1 MSLLKVKWGGN
12 ERLVKYNPNKV
23 TIGGR
28 TYPTVKI
35 GNQIWMA
42 ENLDLK
48 WEGLPIGS
56 SVSSS
61 HRANYYNNDE
71 ATYGWNGHKCGLLYN
86 SASLSE
92 LTGLL
97 SDGWHIPSVSEWN
110 ELIAST
116 QDTSNAA
123 LLVSNGNLSWAP
135 SWTGSNMFGFN
146 MIPSGQR
153 YDSGTFWGSG
163 VNAMFWTNSNRSAIY
178 RNYTSSTST
187 LDSKFSTLEVSTN
200 AQYSIRL
207 VKDAS

>member
-1 MSLLKVKWGGN
+1 MILTHGANSLKV
-12 ERLVKYNPNKV
+12 EDDSKV

-28 TYPTVKI
+28 DYPVVKI
-35 GNQIWMA
+35 GNQLWMA
-42 ENLDLK
+42 ENLDYA
-48 WEGLPIGS
+48 WEGLPIGQS
-56 SVSSS
+56 TSSS
-61 HRANYYNNDE
+61 HRANYYDNDE
-71 ATYGWNGHKCGLLYN
+71 STYGWNGRKCGLLYN
-86 SASLSE
+86 SATLSE
-92 LTGLL
+92 LASLL

-116 QDTSNAA
+116 QDASNAA

-153 YDSGTFWGSG
+153 YGSETFLGSG
-163 VNAMFWTNSNRSAIY
+163 VNAVFWTSDSGYAIY
-178 RNYTSSTST
+178 RDYTSATST
-187 LDSKFSTLEVSTN
+187 LYSMFSVMSVYTY